1 MIPLPKKK
9 VSGADRT
16 SLDALESDKR
26 IAYLREYLERDG
38 DENRTSKIDTLHDAI
53 FDLIER
59 GFWRTGDKIPGEKEL
74 SILLGLSLGTVQAT
88 LRQLVAEKLLERRR
102 GAGTFIAQSSDSSS
116 SIWHFR
122 FRAPHN
128 GGGLLPWTSN
138 VFDVQEIDEAGEWA
152 DFLGFAPGYIRIK
165 RKINFEDFTVY
176 SEMYLDG
183 PRFAPILDVPKEL
196 LSQKNI
202 RVFLHDRY
210 NAPTFRA
217 HHRVTSI
224 QLDEQSAK
232 IVGAAAGSPGLRM
245 RIFGYS
251 FRDAPILFQKNIIPQ
266 VPYELEIL

>member
-1 MIPLPKKK
+1 ME
-9 VSGADRT
+9 
-16 SLDALESDKR
+16 DATARIRAESTV
-26 IAYLREYLERDG
+26 IA
-38 DENRTSKIDTLHDAI
+38 
-53 FDLIER
+53 LI
-59 GFWRTGDKIPGEKEL
+59 T
-74 SILLGLSLGTVQAT
+74 AT
-88 LRQLVAEKLLERRR
+88 LTNTSIAATRHEIGELVQIGRERRR

-232 IVGAAAGSPGLRM
+232 IVGAAAGQLRL
-245 RIFGYS
+245 
-251 FRDAPILFQKNIIPQ
+251 D
-266 VPYELEIL
+266 